1 MTDSVSQYYIP
12 DCDISLLISPV
23 GAESIVKMGK
33 LFLTLWL
40 YYLVDKANFL
50 VAELLHCSL
59 NFSLCEKTSPE

>member
-33 LFLTLWL
+33 LF
-40 YYLVDKANFL
+40 
-50 VAELLHCSL
+50 
-59 NFSLCEKTSPE
+59 